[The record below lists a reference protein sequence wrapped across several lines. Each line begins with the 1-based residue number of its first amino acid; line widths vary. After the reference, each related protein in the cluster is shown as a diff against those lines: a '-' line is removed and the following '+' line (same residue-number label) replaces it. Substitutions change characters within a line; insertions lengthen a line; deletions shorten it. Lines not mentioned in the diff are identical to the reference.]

1 MNIDDEFKELSKK
14 RSSNWPRLIS
24 LLKKHIDNWA
34 LREIKPFWGH
44 MKISYMPVICNIE
57 LEGSTANEISKNSL
71 TAKQAMSRTL
81 HELQDSGM
89 IYSTQSKNDKR
100 KERLNLTDTGK
111 KFLLDANLKVDE
123 LIEDYKNLV
132 GEEDLITTV
141 KVINKIIAFHE
152 ELEKNNLEES

>member
-1 MNIDDEFKELSKK
+1 
-14 RSSNWPRLIS
+14 
-24 LLKKHIDNWA
+24 
-34 LREIKPFWGH
+34 
-44 MKISYMPVICNIE
+44 
-57 LEGSTANEISKNSL
+57 SKNSL